1 MPENEDDYLN
11 FLSQLSQIKK
21 LMLETF
27 PTAMDFKRPGFD
39 D

>member
-1 MPENEDDYLN
+1 MR
-11 FLSQLSQIKK
+11 FLAILLQIQK

-27 PTAMDFKRPGFD
+27 PGALDFKRPGFD